1 MFTNRL
7 FHYIARYKWRYLVG
21 FAALVG
27 ASVVVMLPPVIVRDA
42 IDAIEEGTTRSRLAT
57 FGAMIMGLAFLESAF
72 RFIARQ
78 YVSGTSRYVE
88 YDLRNELA
96 SHLMH
101 LDQSFYL
108 RSQTGDLMARCT
120 NDLQRVRDLAGPGFI
135 EVARALMMM
144 MVGFIFL
151 LTINVRLALIS
162 LAYFPAVALLL
173 GYFRETVETR
183 YRAVQDQFGE
193 LSNRVQE
200 NISGIRAIKAY
211 AQEDSEIATFA
222 QANRELMRR
231 TMAWAYFMAAFWPLM
246 TVAGGASLAL
256 VIWFGGR
263 DVAAGN
269 LSIGQ
274 FVQFMTYLALLTN
287 PLMSLGWT
295 VTMVQQGIASM
306 RRVSEVLAV
315 QPRITDPPVPVRL
328 ERVRG
333 EVEFRNVSFGYH
345 GQPVLHNIN
354 LKVPAGQTVALVGGT
369 GAGKTTLVNLL
380 VRLHD
385 PWEGQVLLDGVDI
398 RELSL
403 DDLRAA
409 IGFVPQESF
418 LFSDSLAENIAYG
431 REEWRDS
438 ELQYA
443 LATSQL
449 VNDLPQLT
457 HGIETVLGERGV
469 TLSGGQKQRAALARA
484 LLKAPPVVVLDDA
497 LSHVDTHTEEE
508 ILKRLRDFMK
518 ERTTIIIAHRTST
531 LASADR
537 IVVLDGGTITE
548 EGTHQE
554 LIDRDGLYA
563 KFYRRQLLAEQMEG
577 DLEATDTLRTDGDR
591 P

>member
-1 MFTNRL
+1 MFKNRL
-7 FHYIARYKWRYLVG
+7 FYYIGRYKWRYLIG
-21 FAALVG
+21 FLALIG
-27 ASVVVMLPPVIVRDA
+27 ASVVVMLPPVLIRDA
-42 IDAIEEGTTRSRLAT
+42 IDAIEEGTTRGQLAT
-57 FGAMIMGLAFLESAF
+57 FGAMIMALAVLESAF
-72 RFIARQ
+72 RYVARQ

-88 YDLRNELA
+88 YNLRTDMA
-96 SHLMH
+96 SHLLR

-135 EVARALMMM
+135 EIGRAVMMM
-144 MVGFIFL
+144 TVGFIFL

-162 LAYFPAVALLL
+162 LAYFPAVALLMS
-173 GYFRETVETR
+173 YFRETVENR

-200 NISGIRAIKAY
+200 NLSGIRAIKAY

-222 QANRELMRR
+222 LANRELMRR
-231 TMAWAYFMAAFWPLM
+231 TMSWAYYMAAFWPLM
-246 TVAGGASLAL
+246 SVAGGASIAL

-269 LSIGQ
+269 LTIGQ

-315 QPRITDPPVPVRL
+315 QPRIADPPVPMRP
-328 ERVRG
+328 ERIVG
-333 EVEFRNVSFGYH
+333 EVEYRNVTFGYSGH
-345 GQPVLHNIN
+345 KVLDEIN
-354 LKVPAGQTVALVGGT
+354 LKIAAGSTVALVGST
-369 GAGKTTLVNLL
+369 GAGKTSMVNLL
-380 VRLHD
+380 VRMYD

-403 DDLRAA
+403 DDLRRAV
-409 IGFVPQESF
+409 GFVPQESF
-418 LFSDSLAENIAYG
+418 LFSDSLVDNIGYG
-431 REEWRDS
+431 REEWEQR
-438 ELQYA
+438 ELEYA
-443 LATSQL
+443 ISTSQL

-457 HGIETVLGERGV
+457 HGIDTVIGERGV
-469 TLSGGQKQRAALARA
+469 TLSGGQKQRTALARA

-508 ILKRLRDFMK
+508 ILRRLRDFMK

-537 IVVLDGGTITE
+537 IVVLDAGKITE
-548 EGTHQE
+548 DGTHEE
-554 LIDRDGLYA
+554 LLALNGVYA
-563 KFYRRQLLAEQMEG
+563 NFFRRQLLAEQMEG
-577 DLEATDTLRTDGDR
+577 DVDGISQNGDR
-591 P
+591 T